1 MKEQLKK
8 KEVFS
13 QLPAFI
19 GEWDDSFPTSDKSII
34 VLDDDPTGTQTVNDV
49 PVLTSWK
56 TEDIE
61 RELMNDTPLF
71 YILTNSRSLNES
83 ETTALHQ
90 QLAKNILLASKS
102 ASKAVQIISRSDS
115 TLRGHFP
122 LEPEVLGKELFETSY
137 LTILIPAFFEG
148 GRYTFNNIHYV
159 EEDEYLIPAAET
171 PFARDATFG
180 YQSSNLYDWVCEKN
194 PSITTEDIFDLS
206 INELRTSSQDE
217 ITQKILDNTQK
228 KVLIVN
234 ACEYQDLE
242 RFCISFNHATQK
254 KQFNYLFRTAASIV
268 PVIGQIARKPI
279 LDGEEITGTD
289 NGGLVVVGSYVPKTN
304 KQLSVLLNQ
313 SNIYQVEL
321 SAAKLLNKES
331 GNEEIERVTNQ
342 INLHL
347 KSGEDVVVFTSREL
361 ITGKDKNESL
371 DIINKI
377 SSGVVQVIGQ
387 LAEQPNF
394 LIAKGGITSSD
405 IATKS
410 LRIRRAIILGQ
421 IHPGI
426 PVWEAGKESRFPGMP
441 YIVFPGNVGNDEAL
455 LKVYQKLTSNKT
467 KA

>member
-1 MKEQLKK
+1 M
-8 KEVFS
+8 
-13 QLPAFI
+13 PAFT

-49 PVLTSWK
+49 PVLTRWE

-61 RELMNDTPLF
+61 RELMNGTPLF

-122 LEPEVLGKELFETSY
+122 LEPEVLGKELFTTSY

-159 EEDEYLIPAAET
+159 EEDGYLIPAAET
-171 PFARDATFG
+171 PFAGDATFG

-194 PSITTEDIFDLS
+194 PSITTEDIFNLS

-217 ITQKILDNTQK
+217 IIQKILDNTQK

-279 LDGEEITGTD
+279 LDGDKITGSG

-313 SNIYQVEL
+313 SNVYQVEL
-321 SAAKLLNKES
+321 SAVKLLSKES
-331 GNEEIERVTNQ
+331 GKEEIERVTNQ
-342 INLHL
+342 INMHL
-347 KSGEDVVVFTSREL
+347 KSGENVVVFTSREL

-387 LAEQPNF
+387 LAEQPDF

-410 LRIRRAIILGQ
+410 LGIKRAIILGQ

-455 LKVYQKLTSNKT
+455 LKVYQKLTSTNKT